1 VAESTPNTPD
11 LPARLPVLPL
21 RSTVVFPLTV
31 QPLAVNR
38 PVSVD
43 AVNRALAAD
52 RMLVLV
58 MQVGDADDPTPAQL
72 RKVGT
77 VAVIRQMAKGA
88 MGLQVLVEGVAR
100 VRLDEV
106 TREGNVMDAAI
117 TPAPEPDATTLEIDA
132 YMRTLRDLVEKAFSL
147 ATGLSPDLRS
157 IVSGI
162 DEPLRLVYLL
172 ATLIDMKPEDKQLLL
187 EQDDLRVKL
196 SAITSAL
203 RREVELLEL
212 KGKIESQAQQ
222 EMSDAQRQ
230 YYLRQQL
237 KAIQAEL
244 GEEEG
249 EEAAELRRRLEE
261 AKVPEA
267 VFTQVSKEIDRLER
281 TSPASPEHQMIR
293 TYVDWVLDV
302 PWNVTTEDRLDPV
315 EARRVLD
322 EDHYDLDRVKERIVE
337 YLAVRKL
344 KGDMKGPI
352 LCFVG
357 PPGVGKTSLG
367 QSIARAMNRK
377 FVRISLGGVRDEAE
391 IRGHRRTYI
400 GSMPGRLV
408 QALKQAGS
416 MNPVFMLDEID
427 KLSAG
432 YQGDPAAAMLE
443 VLDPAQNHTFRD
455 HYLEVPLDLSKVLFI
470 ATANQL
476 GTIHPALIDRMEVI
490 QLSGYTEEDK
500 QHIARA
506 YLLPRQLAEHGLPD
520 HALDLTDAALRR
532 VISEYTRE
540 AGVRTLERQLGT
552 IARKIAAQVA
562 GIDTKRK
569 PAGLQLPDEQ
579 LTPPAGTPPEGPR
592 GGTAEGAAP
601 VTASASADTPGEV
614 PPDEPPPSPT
624 PEPERKE
631 PPQPEPEP
639 GREEPGRTP
648 PGEGDPPSEEP
659 PRELP
664 RDEPDA
670 PPDAPPSEPEPVRLV
685 HIEKPF
691 RVDADQVPEYLGP
704 PRFKDEVAFRVSRPG
719 VATGVAWTE
728 AGGDVLFIEATLMPG
743 GKGNVVL
750 TGQLGEVMQES
761 ARTALSHIRAHAS
774 RLGISEEFLA
784 KHDLHVHV
792 PAGAIPKDGP
802 SAGITM
808 ATAILSAARQ
818 QPVRSDVAMT
828 GEITLTGLVLPVGGI
843 KEKALA
849 ARRLGIKTFILPAQ
863 NAQDLDELPEE
874 ARRDMRFVP
883 VKSLDEV
890 LALAFDPAPAAPEA
904 ATADATA

>member
-1 VAESTPNTPD
+1 MADANVQEPQEPQ
-11 LPARLPVLPL
+11 LPSRLPVLPL

-38 PVSVD
+38 AVSVD
-43 AVNRALAAD
+43 AVNRALAGD

-58 MQVGDADDPTPAQL
+58 MQVGDADDPQPNQL

-88 MGLQVLVEGVAR
+88 MGLQILVEGVSR

-106 TREGNVMDAAI
+106 TRDGNVMDAAI
-117 TPAPEPDATTLEIDA
+117 SPAPEPDASGLEIDA
-132 YMRTLRDLVEKAFSL
+132 YLRSLRDLVEKAFSL

-203 RREVELLEL
+203 KREVELLEL

-237 KAIQAEL
+237 KAIQSEL

-249 EEAAELRRRLEE
+249 QEIAELRKRIDD
-261 AKVPEA
+261 AKLPDA
-267 VFTQVSKEIDRLER
+267 VLKQAMREVDRLER
-281 TSPASPEHQMIR
+281 MSQASPEYQMLR
-293 TYVDWVLDV
+293 TYLDWLLEV
-302 PWNVTTEDRLDPV
+302 PWSVTTEDRLDPRA
-315 EARRVLD
+315 ARVVLD
-322 EDHYDLDRVKERIVE
+322 EDHYDLDKIKDRIVE

-344 KGDMKGPI
+344 KNDMKGPI
-352 LCFVG
+352 LCFAG

-427 KLSAG
+427 KMQPGGFS
-432 YQGDPAAAMLE
+432 GDPASAMLE

-455 HYLEVPLDLSKVLFI
+455 HYLEVPVDLSKVLFI
-470 ATANQL
+470 ATANNL
-476 GTIHPALIDRMEVI
+476 SSVHPALLDRMEI
-490 QLSGYTEEDK
+490 ISLSGYTEEDK
-500 QHIARA
+500 AHIARR
-506 YLLPRQLAEHGLPD
+506 YLVPRQMKEHGLPED
-520 HALDLTDAALRR
+520 GLDLTDGALSR
-532 VISEYTRE
+532 VLREYTRE
-540 AGVRTLERQLGT
+540 AGVRGLERQIGT
-552 IARKIAAQVA
+552 IARKLAARVA
-562 GIDTKRK
+562 GVETARQAESGTGQAT
-569 PAGLQLPDEQ
+569 PATGNGQPATDQEAPA
-579 LTPPAGTPPEGPR
+579 TGARPPATGQEAPATDARPPATGQEAPATGTRPPATGQ
-592 GGTAEGAAP
+592 AAP
-601 VTASASADTPGEV
+601 GVAEVTNATPITADAAAPPAADVVVTPV
-614 PPDEPPPSPT
+614 VA
-624 PEPERKE
+624 
-631 PPQPEPEP
+631 
-639 GREEPGRTP
+639 
-648 PGEGDPPSEEP
+648 
-659 PRELP
+659 L
-664 RDEPDA
+664 DA
-670 PPDAPPSEPEPVRLV
+670 PFVVNA
-685 HIEKPF
+685 
-691 RVDADQVPEYLGP
+691 ADVPEYLGP
-704 PRFKDEVAFRVSRPG
+704 PKIKNDAPFRLSRPG
-719 VATGVAWTE
+719 VVTGLAWTE
-728 AGGDVLFIEATLMPG
+728 TGGDVLYVEATLLPG
-743 GKGNVVL
+743 GKGQLVL
-750 TGQLGEVMQES
+750 TGQLGSVMQES
-761 ARTALSHIRAHAS
+761 ARAALSHVRSRADA
-774 RLGISEEFLA
+774 LGIPTDLFGT
-784 KHDLHVHV
+784 HDLHLHV

-802 SAGITM
+802 SAGVTM

-818 QPVRSDVAMT
+818 TPVTPDVAMT
-828 GEITLTGLVLPVGGI
+828 GEITLSGLVLPVGGI

-849 ARRLGIKTFILPAQ
+849 ARRQGIKTMILPAQ
-863 NAQDLDELPEE
+863 NEDDLDELSPE
-874 ARRDMRFVP
+874 ARREMTFRP
-883 VKSLDEV
+883 VATFEEV
-890 LALAFDPAPAAPEA
+890 VAIALGPIEPQASSDTPAAPAEPVVA
-904 ATADATA
+904 G